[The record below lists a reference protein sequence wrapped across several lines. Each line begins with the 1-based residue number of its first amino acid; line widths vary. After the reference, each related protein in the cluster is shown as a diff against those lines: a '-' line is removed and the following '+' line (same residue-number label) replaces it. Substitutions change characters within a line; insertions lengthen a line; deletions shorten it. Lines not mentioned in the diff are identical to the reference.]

1 MMPTIF
7 LSYSSK
13 DDLFAQLLYS
23 KLSEAGVTLWRD
35 QNNLRGGQ
43 EWREEIENGISESDA
58 LIVALSESSTA
69 SPYVMFEWAYALGR
83 GKVVIPLKLDA
94 CSIHPR
100 LQVIHYLDFSNP
112 RAMPWDSLI
121 HTVKEIETEP
131 RQAPKISKT
140 PASAPPPDDT
150 YANAIL
156 VYLNQR
162 GFQMAS
168 FDRLRSKIN
177 KDLTD
182 KEFNEII
189 VRNPT
194 VFRHA
199 TLTGKRLGI
208 AKLVP

>member
-1 MMPTIF
+1 MPTIF
-7 LSYSSK
+7 LSYSAK
-13 DDLFAQLLYS
+13 DDLFAQILET
-23 KLSEAGVTLWRD
+23 KLSEAGVPLWRD
-35 QNNLRGGQ
+35 QNKLRVGKP
-43 EWREEIENGISESDA
+43 WRQEIEKGISESVA
-58 LIVALSESSTA
+58 LVVALSENSTA
-69 SPYVMFEWAYALGR
+69 SPYVTFEWAYALGQ

-94 CSIHPR
+94 CSLHPR
-100 LQVIHYLDFSNP
+100 LELIQYLDFSNP

-121 HTVKEIETEP
+121 RSIKDIETES
-131 RQAPKISKT
+131 REAIAPSSA
-140 PASAPPPDDT
+140 PASAATPDDT
-150 YANAIL
+150 YAKAIL
-156 VYLNQR
+156 LYLNQR

-182 KEFNEII
+182 KDFNDII

-199 TLTGKRLGI
+199 TLTGKKLGI